1 MSLSF
6 PNPSRT
12 YDAPRRRI
20 RFWGYDR
27 SIEVAFFVEEDVV
40 FKLCPTAQKFEAGIL
55 AAFDTVRERIY
66 AVADRMYAPKSRRA
80 FYLLA
85 LHDF

>member
-27 SIEVAFFVEEDVV
+27 SMEVTFFVEEDVV
-40 FKLCPTAQKFEAGIL
+40 LKLCPKALNAEAGLL

-66 AVADRMYAPKSRRA
+66 SVAKRMYAPNSRRA
-80 FYLLA
+80 FYVLA
-85 LHDF
+85 VYDF

>member
-1 MSLSF
+1 MSLNF

-20 RFWGYDR
+20 RFWGYDQ
-27 SIEVAFFVEEDVV
+27 SMEVTFFVEEEAV
-40 FKLCPTAQKFEAGIL
+40 FKLCPSTQNFEAGIL
-55 AAFDTVRERIY
+55 AAFDKVRERIY
-66 AVADRMYAPKSRRA
+66 TAANRVYAPKSRRP

-85 LHDF
+85 AYDF

>member
-20 RFWGYDR
+20 RFWGYDQ
-27 SIEVAFFVEEDVV
+27 SMEVTFFVEEEAI
-40 FKLCPTAQKFEAGIL
+40 FKLCPKTPDVEAGIL
-55 AAFDTVRERIY
+55 AAFDTVRERIN

-85 LHDF
+85 AYDF